1 MRSSKPTK
9 ILKTLMPFTHIPNS
23 AGTCKPRPVPEAL
36 DRGSR
41 RGYHASRNRGGT
53 FARRDENL
61 RYTYKPKFR
70 KTGNRITMNSRP
82 NSALNNHTTLSWR
95 NQPRTRQ
102 HEAL

>member
-70 KTGNRITMNSRP
+70 KTGKDK
-82 NSALNNHTTLSWR
+82 
-95 NQPRTRQ
+95 TRQ
-102 HEAL
+102 RERKRDERKGTEGG